1 MVRVAKPPL
10 LRAGVQSL
18 PGILFSRSPLLRREV
33 GARLKLSSRLEV
45 RTRRVSLWLRSA
57 SAHAGQPK
65 SDIIRRIRYN
75 SPGLS
80 RVTGRQALWQ
90 PNRHHGRLR
99 ATMPL
104 EPHLRAAARE
114 PAAAAAPRR
123 RRRPPGGAGR
133 PGAAVRERAAVRALR
148 ARRGLRGLRRPGAVR
163 GDHARD
169 AAVAAAPRRVAV
181 AVDEPAAGR
190 STRLIKLY
198 LLRRSS
204 RRRAASLADMGRTSA
219 SRGRAHVVTS
229 VTWLK

>member
-1 MVRVAKPPL
+1 MRYLCSEQVCIPSQAYYVEACLFCELGR
-10 LRAGVQSL
+10 RAAEARFETQSSHSTCL
-18 PGILFSRSPLLRREV
+18 SLAAQCPRACRAAETRHN
-33 GARLKLSSRLEV
+33 SSRTVEQP
-45 RTRRVSLWLRSA
+45 RTFTCYRKTVVDSRPAAHGHLR
-57 SAHAGQPK
+57 
-65 SDIIRRIRYN
+65 
-75 SPGLS
+75 
-80 RVTGRQALWQ
+80 TTAL
-90 PNRHHGRLR
+90 
-99 ATMPL
+99 PL

-114 PAAAAAPRR
+114 PAAAAPPRR

-133 PGAAVRERAAVRALR
+133 PGAAVRDRAAVRALR

-204 RRRAASLADMGRTSA
+204 RRRAASLADMGRTS
-219 SRGRAHVVTS
+219 SLLGRAHVVTS